1 MSAFWTIAP
10 METLFSEAAKP
21 PSYREIAC
29 GNATLLVEDVSD
41 RQCRV
46 VRVLSTDPMDFLTD
60 RLQPGTV
67 LRLNESYS

>member
-10 METLFSEAAKP
+10 EETLFSDAANP
-21 PSYREIAC
+21 PSYREIGL
-29 GNATLLVEDVSD
+29 GNATLLVEDVSG
-41 RQCRV
+41 RHCRI
-46 VRVLSTDPMDFLTD
+46 VRVLSTDPNDFLVD